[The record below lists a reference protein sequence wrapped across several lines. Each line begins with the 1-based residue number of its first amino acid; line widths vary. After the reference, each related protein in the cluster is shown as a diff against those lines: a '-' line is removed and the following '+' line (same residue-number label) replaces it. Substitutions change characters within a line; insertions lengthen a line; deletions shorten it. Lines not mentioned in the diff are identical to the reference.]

1 MLLLGVIFALLTI
14 GFVVPCV
21 IDVARTPRYE
31 FDLPTKQTWLIV
43 IVGFWVFGAAAWVLV
58 GRRDLRIRRA
68 WNEMTMLWTFG
79 PEQAARRHP
88 TGRAWEQAPRRDV
101 RQLRAPA
108 VAPVRF
114 IAPDDN
120 PAFLLELD
128 RRIRGWR
135 EEI

>member
-58 GRRDLRIRRA
+58 GRRDLRIRRT
-68 WNEMTMLWTFG
+68 WNEMTMAWTFG

-88 TGRAWEQAPRRDV
+88 TSRAWEQAPRRDV
-101 RQLRAPA
+101 RQLRTPE
-108 VAPVRF
+108 VAPVLF

>member
-68 WNEMTMLWTFG
+68 WNEMTMLWAFG
-79 PEQAARRHP
+79 PEQARRHP
-88 TGRAWEQAPRRDV
+88 TGRGWEQAPRRDV

-108 VAPVRF
+108 VTPVRF

-135 EEI
+135 EEF